1 MAKMGT
7 TEIEYRSPDT
17 LEPHPLNDDVY
28 GDRTDPDEALVAS
41 IKAHGVVEPVVV
53 DPQPEAGESD
63 DYPTIISGHRRVE
76 AAKEVG
82 LEQVPVRPVRL
93 ESDLERRER
102 LLVHN
107 RNRDKSF
114 SQKLREAEELERIE
128 RERARRR
135 QGTRTDIVENSSR
148 GNGEVPVTDEGFGK
162 TRDKVGKKVGIGS
175 GRTYDMAKTVWEAA
189 QDGDT
194 VAQHEVDKL
203 DRGEQSIYGAY
214 QKVRDRVRQE
224 KDVDDG
230 DESSEAG
237 EEVSGAEP
245 EATDKDADSERVSA
259 EDAILSAHVGT
270 NDEVFPKV
278 LDLHVES
285 GASVADVTYG
295 EGVFWRKVPSGKYDL
310 TATDIDPSRS
320 PDSTEGVD
328 CRDLPYTDASFDCV
342 VLDPPYAEGFY
353 ETADKPSDNNYWIK
367 DRYVGETGEQSATY
381 HDAVLE
387 MYAAAGEEAHRVLR
401 ENGVLIAKMQD
412 EVSRNVQR
420 LTHIEVTNLYEE
432 VGFHAKDLFVVVRP
446 DTPTVGRMYEQRRA
460 RKNHSYFLVYEK
472 RTDT

>member
-1 MAKMGT
+1 MMAETGT
-7 TEIEYRSPDT
+7 TEIQYYSPNA

-28 GDRTDPDEALVAS
+28 GDRTDLDEALVTS
-41 IKAHGVVEPVVV
+41 IEAHGVVEPVVV
-53 DPQPEAGESD
+53 DPQPEAGESND
-63 DYPTIISGHRRVE
+63 RPTIISGHRRVE

-82 LEQVPVRPVRL
+82 LDQVPVWTVRL
-93 ESDLERRER
+93 DSDLERRER
-102 LLVHN
+102 LLVYN
-107 RNRDKSF
+107 QDRDKSF
-114 SQKLREAEELERIE
+114 SQRLREAEALERIE
-128 RERARRR
+128 RERARHR
-135 QGTRTDIVENSSR
+135 QGTRTDIVENSPRS
-148 GNGEVPVTDEGFGK
+148 NGGEPPADENFGK
-162 TRDKVGKKVGIGS
+162 TRDRVAEKVGIGS
-175 GRTYDMAKTVWEAA
+175 GRTYDMATTVWDAA

-214 QKVRDRVRQE
+214 QKVRERVQNQT
-224 KDVDDG
+224 
-230 DESSEAG
+230 DEAS
-237 EEVSGAEP
+237 
-245 EATDKDADSERVSA
+245 EATDDAETESETEPESDDKTDTQRVSA
-259 EDAILSAHVGT
+259 ENAVLSAHVGT

-295 EGVFWRKVPSGKYDL
+295 EGVFWRQVPSRKYDL

-328 CRDLPYTDASFDCV
+328 CRDLPYVDASFDCV

-353 ETADKPSDNNYWIK
+353 ETADKPSDNDYWIK
-367 DRYVGETGEQSATY
+367 DRYVGDTGEQAATY

-387 MYAAAGEEAHRVLR
+387 IYAAAGEEAHRVLR
-401 ENGVLIAKMQD
+401 EDGILIAKMQD
-412 EVSRNVQR
+412 EVSRNEQR
-420 LTHIEVTNLYEE
+420 LTHVEVTTLYEE
-432 VGFHAKDLFVVVRP
+432 LGFHAKDLFVVVRP